1 MASIDIQSLFTNIP
15 LNETI
20 DIFMELLFYKKRNVK
35 GMLKKHVKNSECM
48 QSNPQHLHLMMYTT
62 KRLTGSSG
70 FTLGTYSSQLVFS
83 KLQK

>member
-35 GMLKKHVKNSECM
+35 GMLKKHVKE
-48 QSNPQHLHLMMYTT
+48 L
-62 KRLTGSSG
+62 
-70 FTLGTYSSQLVFS
+70 
-83 KLQK
+83 